1 MPKITPSPPQSRA
14 CAPGC
19 VLGAG
24 MPSRCPAG
32 HGALGARVAVCI
44 LRASCVL
51 LVFVLV
57 GASNPPGHIS
67 ELRNFR
73 ADTAF

>member
-1 MPKITPSPPQSRA
+1 MRA
-14 CAPGC
+14 LLGVCTGPGC
-19 VLGAG
+19 RPGAPLGTGLLVLVWL
-24 MPSRCPAG
+24 C
-32 HGALGARVAVCI
+32 
-44 LRASCVL
+44 ASCVL
-51 LVFVLV
+51 LAFVLV

>member
-1 MPKITPSPPQSRA
+1 MRA
-14 CAPGC
+14 LLGVCTGPGC
-19 VLGAG
+19 RPGAPLGT
-24 MPSRCPAG
+24 
-32 HGALGARVAVCI
+32 GALGARVAVCI

-51 LVFVLV
+51 LAFVLV